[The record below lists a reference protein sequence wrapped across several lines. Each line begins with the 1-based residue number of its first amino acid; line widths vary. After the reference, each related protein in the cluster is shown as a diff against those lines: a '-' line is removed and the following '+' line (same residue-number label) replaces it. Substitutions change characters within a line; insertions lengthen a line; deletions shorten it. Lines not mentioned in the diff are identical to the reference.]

1 MSVGCG
7 LVRFGVELGLLGVT
21 GCVCFVSFL
30 LILESPPPHPPKRTN
45 GADRRSDHSGTTQQG
60 AQQPPAT
67 ENLRETNVELREE
80 NPKTSPENIINTF
93 CGAP

>member
-1 MSVGCG
+1 MRGERQEG
-7 LVRFGVELGLLGVT
+7 LP
-21 GCVCFVSFL
+21 S
-30 LILESPPPHPPKRTN
+30 HPPKRTN

-60 AQQPPAT
+60 AQQPAAT

-80 NPKTSPENIINTF
+80 NPKTSPENLISILF

>member
-1 MSVGCG
+1 MRGERQEG
-7 LVRFGVELGLLGVT
+7 LP
-21 GCVCFVSFL
+21 S
-30 LILESPPPHPPKRTN
+30 HPPKRTN

-80 NPKTSPENIINTF
+80 NPKTSPENLINTF
-93 CGAP
+93 LRGSLSAPNSSRGSRHEANLGI